1 MNSVRRSARPALVAA
16 MTGSV
21 LLSGCF
27 VQTMNRPPAPTARE
41 ELATTVTRASQEV
54 LASRYGIADKLL
66 ADFALQHPAT
76 PEGAEASYW
85 RALYKL
91 DPANQTA
98 TPRDAAALLD
108 AYLADATTAEHRAE
122 ATTLRRI
129 ATSLDRSA
137 VASTAPATASPTPTT
152 TTGTQAPAA
161 PGAPAATPNDRARD
175 EELQRLRDE
184 LAKANAELD
193 RIRRRLAQPKP

>member
-1 MNSVRRSARPALVAA
+1 MSAMIRAPLRTTLATTLAA
-16 MTGSV
+16 V
-21 LLSGCF
+21 LLTGCF
-27 VQTMNRPPAPTARE
+27 VQTMNRPPAPTLRE
-41 ELATTVTRASQEV
+41 ELAATLTRASQEV
-54 LASRYGIADKLL
+54 LASRYGIADKML
-66 ADFALQHPAT
+66 ADFAAQHPAT
-76 PEGAEASYW
+76 AEGAEAGYW

-108 AYLADATTAEHRAE
+108 SYLAAPSNVEHRAE

-129 ATSLDRSA
+129 AASLDRGAAASA
-137 VASTAPATASPTPTT
+137 ATAGSPSGTPATTSPGSTAA
-152 TTGTQAPAA
+152 
-161 PGAPAATPNDRARD
+161 GAGLPQTKPDARD

-184 LAKANAELD
+184 LAKANAELE